1 MMDQM
6 RPTSK
11 RVMKLNLSFTDAQLA
26 LVPELPTLIEQRYH
40 MLKLIKLSGPVG
52 RRTLSS
58 MSGYSERET
67 RSMLELLKEQDLAH
81 IAKEGVSVTEKG
93 IEVLFALHDTIEERS
108 GRRQLA
114 SELAER
120 LAIKKVHVVEGDSD
134 YSDVTKRLLGMQT
147 AKQFR
152 SQIQKHKIVAVTGGS
167 SVAMVPAFMQTDELS
182 DLLFIAARGGVGE
195 ELGLQ
200 ANMIAASFA
209 EACDAS
215 YKAFYYPDT
224 LSEEAHAVFQHEP
237 AAKEMLE
244 LYSKTECVI
253 HGIGD
258 ATRMALLRNSSEE
271 EQQILMERQAKGE
284 AFGFYFNQQGE
295 IVHRIRT
302 VGIQIEQLQ
311 QVPLLFAV
319 AGGKSKAQAILSYL
333 AGAPSQTILLT
344 DEAAAEEML
353 ALMKKG

>member
-1 MMDQM
+1 ME
-6 RPTSK
+6 
-11 RVMKLNLSFTDAQLA
+11 LSWSDAQLA
-26 LVPELPTLIEQRYH
+26 LVPELPVLVEQRYQV
-40 MLKLIKLSGPVG
+40 LKLIKLLGPVG

-58 MSGYSERET
+58 LSGFSERET
-67 RSMLELLKEQDLAH
+67 RSMLELLKQQGVVK
-81 IAKEGVSVTEKG
+81 IAKEGVSITERG
-93 IEVLFALHDTIEERS
+93 IDVLFALHDTMEEKS
-108 GRRQLA
+108 GRRQVA
-114 SELAER
+114 DELTRR
-120 LAIKKVHVVEGDSD
+120 LAIKKVYVVEGDSD
-134 YSDVTKRLLGMQT
+134 ESQLTKRLLGMQT

-152 SQIQKHKIVAVTGGS
+152 AAIGHQTIVAVTGGS
-167 SVAMVPAFMQTDELS
+167 SVATVPSFMQNCERE

-237 AAKEMLE
+237 AAKEMLD
-244 LYSKTECVI
+244 LYSRTECVI

-258 ATRMALLRNSSEE
+258 ACKMALLRNSSPQ
-271 EQQILMERQAKGE
+271 EQRILVERQAKGE

-311 QVPLLFAV
+311 HISLLFAV
-319 AGGKSKAQAILSYL
+319 AGGASKARAILSYL
-333 AGAPSQTILLT
+333 AGAPKQTVLIT
-344 DEAAAEEML
+344 DEAAAKEML
-353 ALMKKG
+353 ALLRL